1 MTTEIVALLG
11 ATLSA
16 LIAAFAYYGKA
27 RHERLRTTRTVLYH
41 LLEMRHHFAATEY
54 GVAKFPDQ
62 YLEIVNATLKRN
74 RIVIQDAEQEALVP
88 LLRQFVR
95 EIQGAKVEALVVQ
108 IIEPFLRALSD
119 LARDDPLLA
128 YELKGKEVIKSVSSM
143 FADVP
148 HFANALEV
156 PSEEEHVK
164 EALLTSLDDLDR
176 EVTLGVLANAIRQVA
191 RRCGPTVYVR
201 TIRAIRRQ
209 SDPAFPLKLATKVDS
224 LLDRVLKVAIQ
235 QAAKNQPNIGG

>member
-54 GVAKFPDQ
+54 GIAKFPEQ
-62 YLEIVNATLKRN
+62 YLEVVNATFKRN
-74 RIVIQDAEQEALVP
+74 EVVIPDAQREALVP
-88 LLRQFVR
+88 QLRQFVR
-95 EIQGAKVEALVVQ
+95 DIQAAKVEALGIQ

-128 YELKGKEVIKSVSSM
+128 YDLKGKEVIKSVSSL
-143 FADVP
+143 VTVIP
-148 HFANALEV
+148 SIANALEV

-164 EALLTSLDDLDR
+164 EILMTNLDDLDR
-176 EVTLGVLANAIRQVA
+176 EVTLEVLADAIRQVA
-191 RRCGPTVYVR
+191 RKCGPTVYVR
-201 TIRAIRRQ
+201 TMGAIRRQ
-209 SDPAFPLKLATKVDS
+209 STTAFPSKFAARVDS
-224 LLDRVLKVAIQ
+224 MLDRVLKLAIQ
-235 QAAKNQPNIGG
+235 QAAQNHPNIGA